1 MPHRRSLT
9 VGTRPRLV
17 LCRLVTVVALVG
29 LAAGC
34 ASTAPR
40 PTPSG
45 GAPAGETVTLL
56 AINDVYRVEGVD
68 AGENGGLARL
78 RTLRAE
84 LEEEAPGLLTLHAGD
99 FLFPS
104 LLSSA
109 YGGAQMV
116 DVLNLLDGDAGAFD
130 GRLYV
135 VFGNH
140 EFDRAAM
147 ADAAMLD
154 QRIEESGFTWLGTN
168 VEFAAGDDGRPLV
181 EADNL
186 VPTAIVEAGGVRV
199 GIFGITT
206 GVKHPAYVTRFGD
219 PVEVARETIRAL
231 RAGGAEVVVALTHQT
246 VGEDRAMVEALG
258 DDRPDVVV
266 GGHEHEKTAETAAGV
281 PILKADAEA
290 RTATVIE
297 LSLPPGGGEV
307 EVDHR
312 FVALDES
319 VAEDPEVAGR
329 VDEWIARHDREFCAA
344 AGEPPGCLGEEL
356 ALARTDLVAEE
367 LEIRRFETNFGSWIA
382 DRALATYR
390 PEGADLAFLNA
401 GSIRLNQDV
410 PAGAW
415 VTRRHVEELF
425 PYPGEL
431 ELLEI
436 DGATL
441 QQVLDH
447 AVSDWTGVGWWLQVA
462 GLAFRHDPSAGAAT
476 DLTLLTDAGPRPIR
490 PDDRLRVVTG
500 SYLVDPTGDQDGYRM
515 LGPDQRVPGAP
526 SYDLKQLVVDAL
538 REAGEEGIAP
548 QVEGRICNPERPGR
562 CLAVDGP

>member
-1 MPHRRSLT
+1 
-9 VGTRPRLV
+9 
-17 LCRLVTVVALVG
+17 
-29 LAAGC
+29 
-34 ASTAPR
+34 
-40 PTPSG
+40 
-45 GAPAGETVTLL
+45 
-56 AINDVYRVEGVD
+56 NDVYRVEGVD

-78 RTLRAE
+78 RTLRAD
-84 LEEEAPGLLTLHAGD
+84 LEEEAPDLLTLHAGD

-109 YGGAQMV
+109 YRGAQMV
-116 DVLNLLDGDAGAFD
+116 DVLNLLDGDDAAFD
-130 GRLYV
+130 GRLFV

-140 EFDRAAM
+140 EFDRAALG
-147 ADAAMLD
+147 DAAMLD

-186 VPTAIVEAGGVRV
+186 VPTAILESDGVRV

-206 GVKHPAYVTRFGD
+206 GVKHPEYVASFGD
-219 PVEVARETIRAL
+219 PVEVARRAVREL
-231 RAGGAEVVVALTHQT
+231 RSGGAEVVVALTHQT
-246 VGEDRAMVEALG
+246 VAEDRAMVEALG
-258 DDRPDVVV
+258 EDRPDVVV
-266 GGHEHEKTAETAAGV
+266 GGHEHERTVETAAGV

-297 LSLPPGGGEV
+297 LSLPAGGGAV

-312 FVALDES
+312 FVTLDAD
-319 VAEDPEVAGR
+319 VAEDPEVAAR
-329 VDEWIARHDREFCAA
+329 VEEWIARHDREFCAG

-356 ALARTDLVAEE
+356 ALARAELVAEE

-382 DRALATYR
+382 DRALAAYR
-390 PEGADLAFLNA
+390 PQGADLAFVNA

-410 PAGAW
+410 PAGTW

-425 PYPGEL
+425 PYPGNL

-462 GLAFRHDPSAGAAT
+462 GLAFRHDPTAGTAT
-476 DLTLLTDAGPRPIR
+476 DLTLVGETGPRPIR
-490 PDDRLRVVTG
+490 PDDRLLVVTG
-500 SYLVDPTGDQDGYRM
+500 SYLVDPSGDQDGYRM
-515 LGPDQRVPGAP
+515 LGPAQRVPGAP
-526 SYDLKQLVVDAL
+526 THDLKQLVVEAL
-538 REAGEEGIAP
+538 RAAGEAGIAP
-548 QVEGRICNPERPGR
+548 EVEGRICNPERPGP
-562 CLAVDGP
+562 CLAAGP